1 MLWWRQD
8 PWCYRPRRFLKELFE
23 GSEPRLLDFR
33 KIRNYN
39 SAFAFT
45 CFKYG
50 EDKRL
55 SHRGGRTR
63 LSKST
68 ERYLTYWAQLAKQ
81 P

>member
-8 PWCYRPRRFLKELFE
+8 PGCHRPRRFLKELFE
-23 GSEPRLLDFR
+23 PRLLDF
-33 KIRNYN
+33 RNYN

-55 SHRGGRTR
+55 GHRGGRTH

-68 ERYLTYWAQLAKQ
+68 ERYLTYWAQLAKR